1 MVQADGPPGRVR
13 RRWNLALM
21 CTGIALG
28 LAPPVVA
35 APISGAATASS
46 DSRTP
51 PTSAAAASAAALAA
65 ATVSTPLSL
74 SQWKQSYE
82 HDIGILADD
91 VLVVVDDGKRAQTHV
106 TTAKVKT
113 TLKDCRQWAT
123 DAAMA
128 RSAAPPIPMASAQR
142 AWVSMIRA
150 SSRAAAQCVASL
162 QTGAG
167 GAKNFRKQLA
177 LVEKDE
183 ATLVGDLNG

>member
-1 MVQADGPPGRVR
+1 MTLKTGWHPVQVR
-13 RRWNLALM
+13 RRWCPGLACM
-21 CTGIALG
+21 GILLG
-28 LAPPVVA
+28 LAQLAVVNPAVGA
-35 APISGAATASS
+35 AVASSGSRTAAMSAAATATATATASS
-46 DSRTP
+46 HLT
-51 PTSAAAASAAALAA
+51 
-65 ATVSTPLSL
+65 L
-74 SQWKQSYE
+74 SQWKRSYE

-106 TTAKVKT
+106 TTAKVRT

-128 RSAAPPIPMASAQR
+128 RSAAPPIPVASAQR
-142 AWVSMIRA
+142 AWASMIGA

-177 LVEKDE
+177 LVEEDE
-183 ATLVGDLNG
+183 ATLVSDLNG